1 MSGWTEGSP
10 RDVEPA
16 IAGEELVGQGVGL
29 EECNEAL
36 ELGWFLGADV
46 GSTALKVLGVADT
59 TDTAVDVGIAE
70 AGVDDDGAADGLAGG
85 LQQLAATVSHV
96 GYLLDGGDVLG
107 VLLPVAEL
115 AQAEVLR
122 ELDVIDCVFH

>member
-1 MSGWTEGSP
+1 M
-10 RDVEPA
+10 EPA
-16 IAGEELVGQGVGL
+16 RAGQELVGLGMSL
-29 EECNEAL
+29 EERDEAL
-36 ELGWFLGADV
+36 ELLRVAGTDI
-46 GSTALKVLGVADT
+46 GSAALKVLGVADT

-70 AGVDDDGAADGLAGG
+70 AGVDDDGAADGLAGK
-85 LQQLAATVSHV
+85 LQQLAATVSHI